1 MIDGWSDLAASES
14 GRASAVNDDSAVN
27 ASLWVATTLETDYPR
42 LEEDVSVD
50 VAVLGGGIT
59 GLTAAYLLKSEGKTV
74 ALIEGK
80 RIACGVTGYTTA
92 KLTVGHSL
100 VYRSL
105 VDTFGEDGARTYA
118 ASNRAAI
125 ERVAQLVEELRIDC
139 DFERASNFVYT
150 ESADQVDAIREE
162 VAAAGRAGVEAHF
175 TTETDLPFPI
185 LGAVRVDGQ
194 AQFHPRKYLLPLAA
208 TLPGDGSHVFERTRA
223 RDVEETDGRCTVV
236 TDRGRISA
244 EQVLVATHLPFLDRG
259 FFFAKA
265 HPGMS
270 YAVAAD
276 VSEAAAPRG
285 MYISIDQPTRSIRS
299 APSQEAEQ
307 RILVVG
313 GEGHKP
319 GLEED
324 TRRRYEA
331 LERFLAER
339 FEAHR
344 VAYRWSAHD
353 YAPLDGVPYIG
364 RLRRGSSRIYVA
376 TGFAK
381 WGLTKGTLAAML
393 VTDAI
398 VGRANP
404 WAEFYDAKRLKPLAS
419 ARTFAKENGQVAVHF
434 VGARLKRRGTPEGVD
449 LEPNEGRIVRLGRR
463 HVAMFRDED
472 GAVHVLSARC
482 THLGCLVEW
491 NTVERTWDCPC
502 HGSRFT
508 MTGAVLEGPAVSQ
521 LRAVRLSG

>member
-1 MIDGWSDLAASES
+1 MAEVGGCVSRRRS
-14 GRASAVNDDSAVN
+14 GYRSAVNDDSAVN
-27 ASLWVATTLETDYPR
+27 ASLWVATTPETDYPR

-59 GLTAAYLLKSEGKTV
+59 GLTAAYLLKNEGKTV
-74 ALIEGK
+74 ALAEAK
-80 RIACGVTGYTTA
+80 RIVCGVTGYTTA
-92 KLTVGHSL
+92 KLTVGHNL
-100 VYRSL
+100 VYRRL

-118 ASNRAAI
+118 ASNHAAI
-125 ERVAQLVEELRIDC
+125 ERVAQLVDELRIDC

-150 ESADQVDAIREE
+150 ESADHVDAIREE

-185 LGAVRVDGQ
+185 LGAARVDGQ

-236 TDRGRISA
+236 TDSGRISA
-244 EQVLVATHLPFLDRG
+244 EQVVVATHLPFLDRG
-259 FFFAKA
+259 LFFVKA
-265 HPGMS
+265 HPAMS
-270 YAVAAD
+270 YAIAAE

-285 MYISIDQPTRSIRS
+285 MYISIGQPTRSIRS
-299 APSQEAEQ
+299 TLSQEAER

-313 GEGHKP
+313 GEGHRP

-324 TRRRYEA
+324 TQRRYEA
-331 LERFLAER
+331 LEGFLAER
-339 FEAHR
+339 FEAHP
-344 VAYRWSAHD
+344 VAHRWSAHD
-353 YAPLDGVPYIG
+353 YTPLDGVPYIG
-364 RLRRGSSRIYVA
+364 KLRRGSRRVYAA

-393 VTDAI
+393 ITDAI
-398 VGRANP
+398 LGRANP

-419 ARTFAKENGQVAVHF
+419 ARTFAKENGQVALHF
-434 VGARLKRRGTPEGVD
+434 VGARLKRRETLDEVD

-463 HVAMFRDED
+463 HVAMFRDEG
-472 GAVHVLSARC
+472 GAVHALSARC

-491 NTVERTWDCPC
+491 NTAERTWDCPC
-502 HGSRFT
+502 HGSRFAR
-508 MTGAVLEGPAVSQ
+508 TGAVIEGPAVSP
-521 LRAVRLSG
+521 LRAVTPSG